1 MKIFVKGNFFIY
13 IDSENNTWI
22 DNCEN
27 AVVWKNTT
35 SSTSYNIFLKS
46 TNQRFTDLAF
56 SSINDESGSAY
67 ASQSVFEDYMY
78 QNTGIRFQQPEIVLD
93 DLTDV
98 TISAPSNGQIIEY
111 NSTTAQWEN
120 VSPSGIGGDM
130 MQSVYDADGDGV
142 VDSAERLE
150 FIGKNSTGVT
160 IAKTKVVYISGA
172 TGQKPNITLAD
183 ASLEATS
190 SKTIGI
196 TRESIANNADGYVIT
211 HGTIHNINTASFT
224 DGDAL
229 WLSETAGDITATI
242 PAEPAHSVFIGYVA
256 YAHATNGKIIL
267 HIQNGYELDELHGVK
282 MTSDANDDIL
292 QKKAGLWVN
301 RTLAQLWVDLKDLTV
316 TLTNKTLSL
325 GSNTIS
331 GTKEQ
336 FDTACTDGDFA
347 YQSDLSAKQNTITGG
362 ATTITSSDLT
372 ASKALISN
380 ASGKVAVSSVTDTEL
395 GYLSGVTSSV
405 QTQIDA
411 ISGSTLPESTPHE
424 TFRGVSYRNNSTTE
438 DTFGGITISTTGSAT
453 ARSVATTNYATKQVR
468 KGFVASVVSSGRYTE
483 TRGSALLWYVSGGFR
498 YVCDVYISDTA
509 YASGCRQFYGM
520 MGQTSS
526 LTYSDTVLVDTMVN
540 VIGFGSD
547 SADTNIQVFHNDA
560 TGTCTKIDLG
570 SSFPA
575 NRSAGSALTAMYS
588 FELYNDYSGNVLYK
602 AVNNETGV
610 SVEGTIS
617 TNLPLSTQG
626 LNFVASR
633 CMGGGGG
640 TTNSGQFDL
649 GLLGVYSI

>member
-98 TISAPSNGQIIEY
+98 TISAPSNGQTIEY
-111 NSTTAQWEN
+111 NSITAQWEN
-120 VSPSGIGGDM
+120 VSPSGVGGDM
-130 MQSVYDADGDGV
+130 MQSVYDTDGDGV

-150 FIGKNSTGVT
+150 FIGKNSTGST

-190 SKTIGI
+190 SKTIGV
-196 TRESIANNADGYVIT
+196 TRESIANNADGYIIT
-211 HGTIHNINTASFT
+211 HGTIHNINTSAFT

-229 WLSETAGDITATI
+229 WLSETAGEFTATI

-256 YAHATNGKIIL
+256 YAHVTNGKIIL

-282 MTSDANDDIL
+282 ITSATNKDLLAYNSST
-292 QKKAGLWVN
+292 GLWEDTSIDSTYVSDFTSAVN
-301 RTLAQLWVDLKDLTV
+301 
-316 TLTNKTLSL
+316 
-325 GSNTIS
+325 
-331 GTKEQ
+331 
-336 FDTACTDGDFA
+336 
-347 YQSDLSAKQNTITGG
+347 
-362 ATTITSSDLT
+362 
-372 ASKALISN
+372 ALI
-380 ASGKVAVSSVTDTEL
+380 T
-395 GYLSGVTSSV
+395 TSIIPSH
-405 QTQIDA
+405 
-411 ISGSTLPESTPHE
+411 TPHE

-483 TRGSALLWYVSGGFR
+483 TRGSALLWYVGGGFR
-498 YVCDVYISDTA
+498 FVCDVYVSDTA
-509 YASGCRQFYGM
+509 FASGCRQFYGI

>member
-1 MKIFVKGNFFIY
+1 MQN
-13 IDSENNTWI
+13 
-22 DNCEN
+22 
-27 AVVWKNTT
+27 
-35 SSTSYNIFLKS
+35 
-46 TNQRFTDLAF
+46 
-56 SSINDESGSAY
+56 SAK
-67 ASQSVFEDYMY
+67 ASLYVTPY
-78 QNTGIRFQQPEIVLD
+78 LD
-93 DLTDV
+93 TLQDV
-98 TISAPSNGQIIEY
+98 TISAPSNGQSLVY
-111 NSTTAQWEN
+111 NSTTSKWEN
-120 VSPSGIGGDM
+120 TTSSATGGDM
-130 MQSVYDADGDGV
+130 TIAVYDTDGDGV

-150 FIGKNSTGVT
+150 FIGKNSTGST

-196 TRESIANNADGYVIT
+196 TRTSIANNADGYIIT
-211 HGTIHNINTASFT
+211 HGTIHDVDTSTFT

-229 WLSETAGDITATI
+229 WLSEIAGEFTATI

-282 MTSDANDDIL
+282 ITSATNKDLLAYNSST
-292 QKKAGLWVN
+292 GLWEDTSIDSTYISDFTSAVN
-301 RTLAQLWVDLKDLTV
+301 
-316 TLTNKTLSL
+316 
-325 GSNTIS
+325 
-331 GTKEQ
+331 
-336 FDTACTDGDFA
+336 
-347 YQSDLSAKQNTITGG
+347 
-362 ATTITSSDLT
+362 
-372 ASKALISN
+372 ALI
-380 ASGKVAVSSVTDTEL
+380 T
-395 GYLSGVTSSV
+395 TSIIP
-405 QTQIDA
+405 TH
-411 ISGSTLPESTPHE
+411 TPHE

-438 DTFGGITISTTGSAT
+438 DTFGGITISTSASVS
-453 ARSVATTNYATKQVR
+453 ARAVATTSYATKQIR
-468 KGFVASVVSSGRYTE
+468 KGFVQSIVSSGHYCDTK
-483 TRGSALLWYVSGGFR
+483 GSSLLWYVSGGFR
-498 YVCDVYISDTA
+498 FVCDVFISDTA

-520 MGQTSS
+520 VGQTTS

-575 NRSAGSALTAMYS
+575 NRSAGSSLTAMYS

-617 TNLPLSTQG
+617 INLPATTQG
-626 LNFVASR
+626 LNFIASR
-633 CMGGGGG
+633 CMGGAGGV
-640 TTNSGQFDL
+640 TNSGQFDL

>member
-229 WLSETAGDITATI
+229 
-242 PAEPAHSVFIGYVA
+242 
-256 YAHATNGKIIL
+256 
-267 HIQNGYELDELHGVK
+267 
-282 MTSDANDDIL
+282 
-292 QKKAGLWVN
+292 
-301 RTLAQLWVDLKDLTV
+301 
-316 TLTNKTLSL
+316 
-325 GSNTIS
+325 
-331 GTKEQ
+331 
-336 FDTACTDGDFA
+336 
-347 YQSDLSAKQNTITGG
+347 
-362 ATTITSSDLT
+362 
-372 ASKALISN
+372 
-380 ASGKVAVSSVTDTEL
+380 
-395 GYLSGVTSSV
+395 
-405 QTQIDA
+405 
-411 ISGSTLPESTPHE
+411 
-424 TFRGVSYRNNSTTE
+424 
-438 DTFGGITISTTGSAT
+438 
-453 ARSVATTNYATKQVR
+453 
-468 KGFVASVVSSGRYTE
+468 
-483 TRGSALLWYVSGGFR
+483 
-498 YVCDVYISDTA
+498 
-509 YASGCRQFYGM
+509 
-520 MGQTSS
+520 
-526 LTYSDTVLVDTMVN
+526 
-540 VIGFGSD
+540 
-547 SADTNIQVFHNDA
+547 
-560 TGTCTKIDLG
+560 
-570 SSFPA
+570 
-575 NRSAGSALTAMYS
+575 
-588 FELYNDYSGNVLYK
+588 
-602 AVNNETGV
+602 
-610 SVEGTIS
+610 
-617 TNLPLSTQG
+617 
-626 LNFVASR
+626 
-633 CMGGGGG
+633 
-640 TTNSGQFDL
+640 
-649 GLLGVYSI
+649 